1 MSILSVGAVGDFKT
15 STNLSLQIR
24 SDLIDYYNLPPKSST
39 CDRLLWKKNYENNTL
54 LNKSYQ
60 KYFS

>member
-24 SDLIDYYNLPPKSST
+24 SDLIEYYNLPPKPST
-39 CDRLLWKKNYENNTL
+39 CDRLL
-54 LNKSYQ
+54 
-60 KYFS
+60 

>member
-24 SDLIDYYNLPPKSST
+24 SDRSDSETVRWTPWTSVSSP
-39 CDRLLWKKNYENNTL
+39 LK
-54 LNKSYQ
+54 
-60 KYFS
+60 